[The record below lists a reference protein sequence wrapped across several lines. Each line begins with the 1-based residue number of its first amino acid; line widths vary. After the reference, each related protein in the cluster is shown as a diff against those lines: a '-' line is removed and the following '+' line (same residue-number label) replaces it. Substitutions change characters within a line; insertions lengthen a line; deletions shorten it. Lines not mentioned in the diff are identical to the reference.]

1 MTARKPLLALAGFL
15 ALGALVAC
23 SDSSGSSSGGGNGS
37 SSNGS
42 YSESIVID
50 GDTVRYTA
58 ELTLKLLSHDA
69 EAHEFAVGA
78 LHKNYCVRDG
88 ESVSWQDVLESPDST
103 LMSYRFAKIP
113 AAALADLEN
122 NGYVVKDG
130 IALIVRDDEGDDY
143 VYVGRDSSTVFGEW
157 QTTSCWT
164 NRDDEIVCDED
175 PYAGSVLKISKGS
188 VTEKET
194 FLLNKANYAYDDP
207 FGTFFPI
214 LVYGQLADT
223 SREYAIPAIAI
234 FYEDSAGVADAIDD
248 LGIEIT
254 EQKEKSQSFVLNGKS
269 YTIRILKRDW
279 SFRGSDL
286 EYSSDVE
293 VVGES
298 ETCRI
303 TARSISGVDKG
314 YCSDKYMANYDWD
327 YEEDY
332 DENEFEYANGIS
344 WNNDDEYLPCLERL
358 AGAPAPAAALAKAV
372 RWNAAAKKAPVRR
385 AKGLLIR

>member
-42 YSESIVID
+42 YKESIKID
-50 GDTVRYTA
+50 GDTIRYTA
-58 ELTLKLLSHDA
+58 EITIKVLSHDA
-69 EAHEFAVGA
+69 EAHEFVLENA
-78 LHKNYCVRDG
+78 HRNYCVRNG
-88 ESVSWQDVLESPDST
+88 ESVNWQTVREDEDSARVT
-103 LMSYRFAKIP
+103 YRFETLSEEAVATLERNGNTVKNGV
-113 AAALADLEN
+113 AL
-122 NGYVVKDG
+122 VVDDG
-130 IALIVRDDEGDDY
+130 EDEL
-143 VYVGRDSSTVFGEW
+143 VFVGRDSSSIFGEW
-157 QTTSCWT
+157 QAASCGSGS
-164 NRDDEIVCDED
+164 RGIACEED
-175 PYAGSVLKISKGS
+175 PYTGSVLKISKNS
-188 VTEKET
+188 VTDVEK
-194 FLLNKANYAYDDP
+194 FLAKKSNYVYDDP
-207 FGTFFPI
+207 FGTYFAA
-214 LVYGQLADT
+214 LLYEQLLAPGHAYT
-223 SREYAIPAIAI
+223 YPALTM
-234 FYEDSAGVADAIDD
+234 FYEDTNGVAGAIEDADVEIKEQTSKSQTFAID
-248 LGIEIT
+248 
-254 EQKEKSQSFVLNGKS
+254 GKTYS
-269 YTIRILKRDW
+269 VKILKRDW
-279 SFRGSDL
+279 AFHGSDI
-286 EYSSDVE
+286 EYSFDVE
-293 VVGES
+293 VAGES